1 MSDPIIQL
9 KDLSFSYIRSTEK
22 GSERVEALKGV
33 TLDIERGSFTAV
45 VGKNGSGKS
54 TLAKCLNALLL
65 PTEGE
70 VLVDGM
76 STCDQDKV
84 WDIRQKVGMVF
95 QNPDNQLVAAIVE
108 DDVAFG
114 PENLGVMP
122 EEIRQR
128 VDSVL
133 TSVGMEG
140 YRDKAPHHL
149 SGGQKQKIAIAGALA
164 MQPECIVFDEP
175 TAMLDPQGR
184 KDIMDIIRS
193 LHDRGTTVILITHFM
208 DEAAEAD
215 RIIVMDEGS
224 AALDGPPQEI
234 FRKTQDLLRLGMTVP
249 LAVELAERLRKNGI
263 RIPYDIISLD
273 QLTQVIH
280 EYK

>member
-9 KDLSFSYIRSTEK
+9 KDLRFSYIRSTEA
-22 GSERVEALKGV
+22 GSEKVEALKGV
-33 TLDIERGSFTAV
+33 DLDIERGSFTAV

-54 TLAKCLNALLL
+54 TLAKCLNGLLT
-65 PTEGE
+65 PTSGE
-70 VLVDGM
+70 VLVNGR
-76 STCDQDKV
+76 STKDDDKI
-84 WDIRQKVGMVF
+84 WDIRQSVGMVF

-108 DDVAFG
+108 DDIAFG

-122 EEIRQR
+122 EEIRRR
-128 VDSVL
+128 VDKVL

-164 MQPECIVFDEP
+164 MEPECIVFDEP

-184 KDIMDIIRS
+184 KDIMDIIRM
-193 LHDRGTTVILITHFM
+193 LHDNGTTVIMITHFM
-208 DEAAEAD
+208 NEAAEAD
-215 RIIVMDEGS
+215 RIIVMDEGCV
-224 AALDGPPQEI
+224 ALDGPPEEI
-234 FRKTQDLLRLGMTVP
+234 FKKTQDLLRLGMTVP
-249 LAVELAERLRKNGI
+249 LAVEIAERLRKNGI
-263 RIPYDIISLD
+263 KIPRSVISMEE
-273 QLTQVIH
+273 LTRVIH

>member
-133 TSVGMEG
+133 TSVGMEN

-184 KDIMDIIRS
+184 KDIMDIIRT
-193 LHDRGTTVILITHFM
+193 LHDKGTTVILITHFM

-215 RIIVMDEGS
+215 RIIVMDEGRAS
-224 AALDGPPQEI
+224 LDGPPREI

-263 RIPYDIISLD
+263 RIPYDVISLD
-273 QLTQVIH
+273 QLTKVIH